1 MNGAQKTSAL
11 DLDDASS
18 AGSPDDDDADE
29 DDDADADE
37 DRTKWKPPPQGWES
51 LPKDESTRSPRKPLR
66 LLLEEKDDEDM
77 TDKPLQARENE
88 YSTVVR
94 NESGCLG
101 ANTSGPLERPK
112 RGRCGQEPLRDPG
125 RTHSGGSRPKRK
137 QDLSGA
143 FITEGLCLSNE
154 SNGAH
159 AGHAGIVQVL
169 HVCMFVCGRVCC

>member
-1 MNGAQKTSAL
+1 MNGAQKMSAL

-18 AGSPDDDDADE
+18 AGSPDDDDAEE

-66 LLLEEKDDEDM
+66 LLLKEKDDEDM

-94 NESGCLG
+94 NESGCFG
-101 ANTSGPLERPK
+101 ANTSGPPRAAQKRQTRQKWQFCPEVQKSPEVAGPK
-112 RGRCGQEPLRDPG
+112 EA
-125 RTHSGGSRPKRK
+125 RTPPGSRS
-137 QDLSGA
+137 D
-143 FITEGLCLSNE
+143 T
-154 SNGAH
+154 
-159 AGHAGIVQVL
+159 
-169 HVCMFVCGRVCC
+169 

>member
-37 DRTKWKPPPQGWES
+37 DRTKWKPPPQGLES

-66 LLLEEKDDEDM
+66 LLPKEKDDEDM

-88 YSTVVR
+88 KT
-94 NESGCLG
+94 GCLKRQTDRK
-101 ANTSGPLERPK
+101 TSGPKEAGAGMNPS
-112 RGRCGQEPLRDPG
+112 GIPVGHIVGDPD
-125 RTHSGGSRPKRK
+125 
-137 QDLSGA
+137 Q
-143 FITEGLCLSNE
+143 NE
-154 SNGAH
+154 NK
-159 AGHAGIVQVL
+159 I
-169 HVCMFVCGRVCC
+169 

>member
-18 AGSPDDDDADE
+18 AGSPDDDDAEE

-66 LLLEEKDDEDM
+66 LLPKEKDDEDM

-88 YSTVVR
+88 Y
-94 NESGCLG
+94 
-101 ANTSGPLERPK
+101 
-112 RGRCGQEPLRDPG
+112 RGYRG
-125 RTHSGGSRPKRK
+125 
-137 QDLSGA
+137 
-143 FITEGLCLSNE
+143 TE
-154 SNGAH
+154 
-159 AGHAGIVQVL
+159 
-169 HVCMFVCGRVCC
+169 